1 MGTENMTLCGFHAV
15 EAAIRADPVQIS
27 ELVHDGNRKDQRI
40 NQLLSLARSRGV
52 RVRRSDRAALDRL
65 AGTVRHQGVVGLLPH
80 APAKGLSEFKEW
92 RAQVNQ
98 ETLILLLDGIEDP
111 RNVGA
116 CLRTAAA
123 AGVDGVIMPAKTG
136 AGLTPAALR
145 VAEGGI
151 HQLNVFELESW
162 THVLKKLKEAGIWI
176 IGTSGD
182 ADTSLYDFDL
192 SGPLGFVVGSESSG
206 VRQIT
211 RKQCDALVRIPA
223 AGSLSSL
230 NVSVATG
237 VALFEAIRQR
247 RVKTNSLE
255 APTSP

>member
-1 MGTENMTLCGFHAV
+1 MTLCGFHAV

-52 RVRRSDRAALDRL
+52 RVRRSDGASLDRL

-92 RAQVNQ
+92 LVQVNQ

-123 AGVDGVIMPAKTG
+123 AGADAVIMPAKSG

-145 VAEGGI
+145 VAQGGI
-151 HQLNVFELESW
+151 HQLKLFELENW
-162 THVLKKLKEAGIWI
+162 THVLKKLKAAGIWI
-176 IGTSGD
+176 IGTSGN
-182 ADTSLYDFDL
+182 ADSSLYDFDL
-192 SGPLGFVVGSESSG
+192 SGPLGLVVGSESSG

-211 RKQCDALVRIPA
+211 RKQCDAFVRIPA
-223 AGSLSSL
+223 AGSLPSL
-230 NVSVATG
+230 NVSVAAG

-247 RVKTNSLE
+247 RVKNDSLE
-255 APTSP
+255 TSTFP

>member
-40 NQLLSLARSRGV
+40 NQLLSRARSRGV

>member
-1 MGTENMTLCGFHAV
+1 MTLCGFHAV

-52 RVRRSDRAALDRL
+52 RVRRSDGASLDRL

-92 RAQVNQ
+92 LVQVNQ

-123 AGVDGVIMPAKTG
+123 AGVDAVIMPAKAG

-145 VAEGGI
+145 VAQGGI
-151 HQLNVFELESW
+151 HQLKLFELENW
-162 THVLKKLKEAGIWI
+162 THVLKKLKAAGIWI
-176 IGTSGD
+176 IGTSGN
-182 ADTSLYDFDL
+182 ADSSLYDFDL
-192 SGPLGFVVGSESSG
+192 SGPLGLVVGSESSG

-211 RKQCDALVRIPA
+211 RKQCDAFVRIPA
-223 AGSLSSL
+223 VGSLPSL
-230 NVSVATG
+230 NVSVAAG

-247 RVKTNSLE
+247 RVKNDSLE
-255 APTSP
+255 TSTFP

>member
-1 MGTENMTLCGFHAV
+1 MTLCGFHAV

-52 RVRRSDRAALDRL
+52 RVRRSDGASLDRL

-92 RAQVNQ
+92 LVQVNQ

-123 AGVDGVIMPAKTG
+123 AGADAVIMPAKSG

-145 VAEGGI
+145 VAQGGI
-151 HQLNVFELESW
+151 HQLKLFELENW
-162 THVLKKLKEAGIWI
+162 THVLKKLKAAGIWI
-176 IGTSGD
+176 IGTSGN
-182 ADTSLYDFDL
+182 ADSSLYDFDL
-192 SGPLGFVVGSESSG
+192 SGPLGLVVGSESSG

-211 RKQCDALVRIPA
+211 RKQCDAFVRIPA
-223 AGSLSSL
+223 AGSLPSL
-230 NVSVATG
+230 NVSVAAG

-247 RVKTNSLE
+247 RVKDDSLE
-255 APTSP
+255 ASTFP

>member
-1 MGTENMTLCGFHAV
+1 MTLCGFHAV

-52 RVRRSDRAALDRL
+52 RVRRSDGASLDRL

-92 RAQVNQ
+92 LVQVNQ

-123 AGVDGVIMPAKTG
+123 AGADAVIMPAKSG

-145 VAEGGI
+145 VAQGGI
-151 HQLNVFELESW
+151 HQLKLFELENW
-162 THVLKKLKEAGIWI
+162 THVLKKLKAAGIWI
-176 IGTSGD
+176 IGTSGN
-182 ADTSLYDFDL
+182 ADSSLYNFDL
-192 SGPLGFVVGSESSG
+192 SGPLGLVVGSESSG

-211 RKQCDALVRIPA
+211 RKQCDAFVRIPA
-223 AGSLSSL
+223 AGSLPSL
-230 NVSVATG
+230 NVSVAAG

-247 RVKTNSLE
+247 RVKNDSLE
-255 APTSP
+255 TSTFP

>member
-1 MGTENMTLCGFHAV
+1 MTLCGFHAV
-15 EAAIRADPVQIS
+15 EAAIRTDPVQIS

-52 RVRRSDRAALDRL
+52 RVRRSDAAALEQL

-80 APAKGLSEFKEW
+80 APAKGFSEFKEW
-92 RAQVNQ
+92 LGQIDQ

-111 RNVGA
+111 RNIGA

-123 AGVDGVIMPAKTG
+123 AGVDAVIMPAKAG

-145 VAEGGI
+145 VAQGGI
-151 HQLNVFELESW
+151 HQLKLFELENW

-182 ADTSLYDFDL
+182 ADSSIYDFDL
-192 SGPLGFVVGSESSG
+192 SGPLGLAVGSESSG

-211 RKQCDALVRIPA
+211 RKQCDAFVRIPA

-230 NVSVATG
+230 NVSVAAG

-247 RVKTNSLE
+247 RVKNDTGE
-255 APTSP
+255 ASTFP

>member
-1 MGTENMTLCGFHAV
+1 MTLCGFHAV

-52 RVRRSDRAALDRL
+52 RVRRSDGASLDRL

-92 RAQVNQ
+92 LVQVNQ

-123 AGVDGVIMPAKTG
+123 AGVDAVIMPAKAG

-151 HQLNVFELESW
+151 HQLELFELENW
-162 THVLKKLKEAGIWI
+162 THVLKKLKAAGIWI
-176 IGTSGD
+176 IGTSGN
-182 ADTSLYDFDL
+182 ADSSLYNFDL
-192 SGPLGFVVGSESSG
+192 SGPLGLVVGSESSG

-211 RKQCDALVRIPA
+211 RKQCDAFVRIPA
-223 AGSLSSL
+223 AGSLPSL
-230 NVSVATG
+230 NVSVAAG

-247 RVKTNSLE
+247 GVKNDSLE
-255 APTSP
+255 TSTFP